1 MEKDQSTKK
10 RIGDILLDLGYLS
23 QDQLEKALQESKRTG
38 VMLGEV
44 LTRLGWIT
52 EEQLNTALGIQSGAQ
67 LLDTDRVTVDTSILN
82 LVPQEIAREYE
93 LIPFGL
99 HGNALQ
105 VALSNPFDVVA
116 RDKLKAI
123 TGKKII
129 PYIAPRDWIIGS
141 IEYYY
146 KTAARIDEEIEEI
159 IRKDIKGDANVAD
172 EGNITRLVDL
182 IIAKGLSL
190 GASDIHIDPDEKLV
204 RIYFRLDGVLH
215 QKYLLPKRFHSGLV
229 TRIKV
234 MGDIPLGD
242 AHVPHDGRMQYDA
255 KIRKI
260 DIRISTYP
268 SHLGESVVM
277 RLLIKAEAVGDLE
290 RLGMADRDIEL
301 FGSAIHR
308 PHGLILITGP
318 TGSGKTTTCYTA
330 LLKINK
336 TEINIMTIEDP
347 IEYVIPTV
355 RQSAVNPKAGFTFA
369 SALRAALRQDPDVI
383 MVGEIRDKETA
394 ELALRASITGHLVIS
409 TLHANEAAGAIPR
422 LLDMGVLP
430 TVLASSLVM
439 VIAQR
444 LARRLCPDCLEE
456 YEPTDEEK
464 ETFLANG
471 LPVPEKLARA
481 TGCKLCHN
489 TGYKGRVGIFEIMTI
504 TKEIE
509 ELIIQNAP
517 RSKLEEVAISQGM
530 HKMFVDGLEKVA
542 KRLTS
547 LSEIR
552 RIAV

>member
-1 MEKDQSTKK
+1 MKSEAGRKK
-10 RIGDILLDLGYLS
+10 RIGDILLELGYIS
-23 QDQLEKALQESKRTG
+23 QDQLEKAVQEAKRTG

-67 LLDTDRVTVDTSILN
+67 LIDTDRTTVDTSVLN
-82 LVPQEIAREYE
+82 LVPYEFAREHE
-93 LIPFGL
+93 LLPFGL
-99 HGNALQ
+99 QGNSLQ

-116 RDKLKAI
+116 RDKLKVL
-123 TGKKII
+123 TGKKIVH
-129 PYIAPRDWIIGS
+129 YIAPRDWIVGS
-141 IEYYY
+141 TEYYY

-159 IRKDIKGDANVAD
+159 IRKDIKGDADVTS

-190 GASDIHIDPDEKLV
+190 GASDIHIDPDEKLI

-215 QKYLLPKRFHSGLV
+215 QKYLLPKKFHSGLV

-234 MGDIPLGD
+234 MGDMPLGD
-242 AHVPHDGRMQYDA
+242 PHIPHDGRMQYDA

-260 DIRISTYP
+260 DIRISTFP
-268 SHLGESVVM
+268 SHLGEAVVL
-277 RLLIKAEAVGDLE
+277 RLLIKAEAVGDFN
-290 RLGMADRDIEL
+290 RLGMTQAQVSQ
-301 FGSAIHR
+301 FNSAIHR
-308 PHGLILITGP
+308 PHGLILLTGP
-318 TGSGKTTTCYTA
+318 TGSGKSTTSYTA
-330 LLKINK
+330 LLKINR
-336 TEINIMTIEDP
+336 TDINIMTIEDP

-383 MVGEIRDKETA
+383 MVGEIRDRETA

-409 TLHANEAAGAIPR
+409 TLHANEASGAIPR

-430 TVLASSLVM
+430 NVLAASLVM

-444 LARRLCPDCLEE
+444 LARRLCPDCLEV
-456 YEPTDEEK
+456 YEPSEEEK
-464 ETFLANG
+464 EIFTSNG
-471 LPVPEKLARA
+471 LPAPSELAMAR
-481 TGCKLCHN
+481 GCQLCHN
-489 TGYKGRVGIFEIMTI
+489 SGYKGRIGIFELMGVS
-504 TKEIE
+504 KEIE
-509 ELIIQNAP
+509 ELIIEKAS

-530 HKMFVDGLEKVA
+530 QKMFVDGLNKVA
-542 KRLTS
+542 KKITS